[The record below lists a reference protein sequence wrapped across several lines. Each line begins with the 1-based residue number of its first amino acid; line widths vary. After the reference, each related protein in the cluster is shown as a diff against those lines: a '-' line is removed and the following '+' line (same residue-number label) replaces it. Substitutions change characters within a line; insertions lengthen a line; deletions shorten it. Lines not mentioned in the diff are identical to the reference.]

1 MTVAQV
7 TQMVTDT
14 IQKSTETELE
24 LTQDT
29 HLVREIGLSSVEA
42 MLLFS
47 DLEDAFGIDIPVSAL
62 RDIETVGDVAQMV
75 IQCLKAQ

>member
-1 MTVAQV
+1 MTIAQV

-24 LTQDT
+24 LTQNT

>member
-1 MTVAQV
+1 MTIAQV